1 MDVVDDDPATPEEH
15 HTRVTLMPVRL
26 GRRGRWDERQ
36 LSHQPDPEL
45 PRFTEWSPR
54 RSGRGTLES

>member
-15 HTRVTLMPVRL
+15 HTRVRLIPVRL

-45 PRFTEWSPR
+45 PAPHRMVASPLGQR
-54 RSGRGTLES
+54 HA